1 MVRMTSN
8 ARQAVLEWPAGLDV
22 TALRL
27 TGWRPTP
34 FREFVLK
41 IHGRCDLACDYCYM
55 YEMADRSWRHRPRAM
70 PRDVLAATAG
80 RIAEHAAR
88 HELSTVTVGLH
99 GGEPLLAGTSLIE
112 DAVRTLRRI
121 VRGRAGAHVDVRMQ
135 TNGVGLGAEQLRLC
149 DDLGIRIGVSLDGGR
164 TAHDRHRRRR
174 DGRGSH
180 TAVRAA
186 LARLASPAF
195 RHLFSGLL
203 CTIDLR
209 NDPVETYE
217 ALLEHRP
224 PAIGLLL
231 PHGNWD
237 APPPGLR
244 GATGGAGSG
253 DDRYGGPTPYADWLT
268 AVFDRWYGASPAET
282 RVRLFDEIIHLLLGG
297 SASVEAVGLSPVGF
311 VVVETDGSIEQG
323 DSLKSA
329 YEGAPATGLHVSRDP
344 FDAALR
350 LPSIAARQI
359 GAAALAPAC
368 RRCPVHRVC
377 GGGLYAHR
385 HRAGSGFANP
395 SVYCRD
401 LFALIWHIRDRLMT
415 DLAAL
420 PGGGPG

>member
-1 MVRMTSN
+1 MTSN
-8 ARQAVLEWPAGLDV
+8 ARQAAPEWPAGLDL
-22 TALRL
+22 TALR
-27 TGWRPTP
+27 TAGWRPTP

-55 YEMADRSWRHRPRAM
+55 YEMADRSWRHRPRTM
-70 PRDVLAATAG
+70 PKDVLADTAG

-99 GGEPLLAGTSLIE
+99 GGEPLLAGTSRIE

-135 TNGVGLGAEQLRLC
+135 TNGVGLGTEQLRLC
-149 DDLGIRIGVSLDGGR
+149 DELGIRIGVSLDGGR

-180 TAVRAA
+180 TEVRAA
-186 LARLASPAF
+186 LARLTSPAF

-203 CTIDLR
+203 CTIDIR

-217 ALLEHRP
+217 ALLSHQP

-237 APPPGLR
+237 APPPGLPGGGGGQDRDR
-244 GATGGAGSG
+244 GPA
-253 DDRYGGPTPYADWLT
+253 PYADWLI

-282 RVRLFDEIIHLLLGG
+282 RVRLFAEIIHLLLGG

-323 DSLKSA
+323 DALKSV

-359 GAAALAPAC
+359 GAAALAPTC

-385 HRAGSGFANP
+385 HQAGSGFANP

-401 LFALIWHIRDRLMT
+401 LFALIRHIRDRIT
-415 DLAAL
+415 ADLAVL
-420 PGGGPG
+420 PGGGTR